1 MSQFLFEYHHF
12 DPQTTGADAVAYF
25 WGLMLIGGLIGLV
38 LLKLMDS
45 RKLLISFTIP
55 AMICLTL
62 GLFGSAQVSL
72 YAFSITGFFMSVM
85 YPIIFSLALSSV
97 EEDHGSFAG
106 ILVTGIFG
114 GAVVQVLIGGLGNL
128 IGLRLGMT
136 FLYLTFGYMLS
147 IGFWAKPLIT
157 NETIFNKKDK
167 AS

>member
-1 MSQFLFEYHHF
+1 
-12 DPQTTGADAVAYF
+12 
-25 WGLMLIGGLIGLV
+25 
-38 LLKLMDS
+38 
-45 RKLLISFTIP
+45 
-55 AMICLTL
+55 
-62 GLFGSAQVSL
+62 
-72 YAFSITGFFMSVM
+72 M

-128 IGLRLGMT
+128 IGLRMGMT

-147 IGFWAKPLIT
+147 IGFWAKPIIT

-167 AS
+167 V